1 MKKLL
6 VLLTA
11 TLSMMAVTSCDKNE
25 QDEPVQVNAA
35 NLKGTWEGGV
45 ERDSAQGYP
54 QKWRIQFDG
63 EDYTTW
69 HTYRTLG
76 SEDDEVQ
83 GLKTV
88 GNKEEGTWAYS
99 GGALVLTPSKQ
110 YASYY
115 ETLVDSHYKGV
126 YRDYNTE
133 TMESSDWYVV
143 SEALIQ
149 SGVERD
155 LQEGTDWYISKWKG
169 VKLTKTALTITINRD
184 KFVLVKK

>member
-69 HTYRTLG
+69 HTYLTLG

-88 GNKEEGTWAYS
+88 GKKDKGNWTYADG
-99 GGALVLTPSKQ
+99 VLKLIPNEQ
-110 YASYY
+110 YTSYY
-115 ETLVDSHYKGV
+115 QVINPDQSFGGYV
-126 YRDYNTE
+126 YSEYDEE
-133 TMESSDWYVV
+133 TMEAAEWYRTPIYRHVHISRWSVV
-143 SEALIQ
+143 S
-149 SGVERD
+149 
-155 LQEGTDWYISKWKG
+155 
-169 VKLTKTALTITINRD
+169 LTKTALTVKIETD
-184 KFVLVKK
+184 TFVLQKK

>member
-54 QKWRIQFDG
+54 QRWRIQFDG

-69 HTYRTLG
+69 HTHLTLG

-88 GNKEEGTWAYS
+88 GNKDNGNWTYAD
-99 GGALVLTPSKQ
+99 GVLKLIPNEQ
-110 YASYY
+110 YTSYY
-115 ETLVDSHYKGV
+115 QVINPDQSFGGYV
-126 YRDYNTE
+126 YSEYDEE
-133 TMESSDWYVV
+133 TMEAAEWYRTPIYRHVYISRWSVV
-143 SEALIQ
+143 S
-149 SGVERD
+149 
-155 LQEGTDWYISKWKG
+155 
-169 VKLTKTALTITINRD
+169 LTKTALTVKIEMDT
-184 KFVLVKK
+184 FVLQKK